1 MSTAQQEIAEAI
13 EFVDAFK
20 GRLEALNSAP
30 NTANLQQAQGPGDQP
45 ESPSIGRGLISQDD
59 SITLMGELRK
69 LDERQLHAA
78 FYKQAAKKNMGV
90 PIDLWMSAGGQ
101 PVYEA
106 VSRDPTLRKLLDTTG
121 GSALIRQDLEPI
133 MYELFVRTF
142 PAFDRF
148 DKEPANGLV
157 HTWTQNTDY
166 GEAEFMSELGTVTDD
181 RGTYVRET
189 TNIAV
194 IATRRGV
201 SLKNQFAALQ
211 SGSGFNPER
220 SELRNGLIAV
230 RAKMQRTI
238 FQGNAE
244 STESGGTANDEA
256 GAYDADGF
264 TGLRQI
270 LDTPR
275 AVNVDPTASPTPE
288 NMRTAV
294 ERALVTVGDLGG
306 TTSVAYLTYT
316 DKATF
321 DLQQDDKV
329 RYDPANQ
336 VEIAVGVRTGGINTL
351 FGIMPLVGV
360 PGPSIGTYET
370 DSADQSFEG
379 GETVSDIYLLD
390 EATISMPYLGSEGPS
405 VIEIP
410 MGVTGQL
417 TRLFI
422 IFGMWGLAV
431 KAPTFSNKIRVQQ
444 SA

>member
-1 MSTAQQEIAEAI
+1 MA
-13 EFVDAFK
+13 
-20 GRLEALNSAP
+20 
-30 NTANLQQAQGPGDQP
+30 
-45 ESPSIGRGLISQDD
+45 
-59 SITLMGELRK
+59 
-69 LDERQLHAA
+69 
-78 FYKQAAKKNMGV
+78 
-90 PIDLWMSAGGQ
+90 AGGSA
-101 PVYEA
+101 VFEA
-106 VSRDPTLRKLLDTTG
+106 VSRDPSLQKMLDSSN

-157 HTWTQNTDY
+157 HTFTQNTDY

-181 RGTYVRET
+181 RGTYVRDT

-220 SELRNGLIAV
+220 SELRNGLISV

-244 STESGGTANDEA
+244 NTASGGTANDED
-256 GAYDADGF
+256 GAFDADGF
-264 TGLRQI
+264 TGLRQ
-270 LDTPR
+270 LLNTDR
-275 AVNVDPTASPTPE
+275 AVNVDPNSNPSTTG
-288 NMRTAV
+288 NMRAAV

-306 TTSVAYLTYT
+306 TASVAYLTYT

-321 DLQQDDKV
+321 DLQQDDRV
-329 RYDPANQ
+329 RYDPSNQ
-336 VEIAVGVRTGGINTL
+336 VDVAVGVKTGGINTL
-351 FGIMPLVGV
+351 FGLMPLVGV
-360 PGPSIGTYET
+360 PGPSIGTYVT
-370 DSADQSFEG
+370 DDSDGEFEG

-431 KAPTFSNKIRVQQ
+431 KATQFHNKVRIKRL
-444 SA
+444 